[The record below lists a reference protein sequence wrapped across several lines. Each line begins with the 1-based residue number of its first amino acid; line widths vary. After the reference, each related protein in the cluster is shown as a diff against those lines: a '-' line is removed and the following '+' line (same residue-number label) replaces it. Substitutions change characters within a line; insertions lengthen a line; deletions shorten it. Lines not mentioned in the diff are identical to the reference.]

1 MGPPIYTNENILIS
15 DMEEDSYN
23 PRKAFRE
30 VQTNNWEGVY
40 SNSISSTKYQSSY
53 IILLSLTGSFFLQ
66 DHLSHTLTLLLVSL
80 RDHIVAYEYHVYPD

>member
-30 VQTNNWEGVY
+30 VQTNN
-40 SNSISSTKYQSSY
+40 
-53 IILLSLTGSFFLQ
+53 
-66 DHLSHTLTLLLVSL
+66 
-80 RDHIVAYEYHVYPD
+80 